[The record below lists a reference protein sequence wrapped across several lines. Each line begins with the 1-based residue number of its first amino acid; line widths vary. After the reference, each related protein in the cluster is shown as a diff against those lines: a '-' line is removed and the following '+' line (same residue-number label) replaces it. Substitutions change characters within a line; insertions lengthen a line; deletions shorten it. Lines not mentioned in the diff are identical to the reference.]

1 MAWWEYVITAMVLL
15 AGICAFLVLT
25 GGVTRFLS
33 SGTDRT
39 AESMYGNYADSL
51 RKQRR
56 YARRHGGQS
65 QDEETRSGK
74 VNAPQPKAPNKAA

>member
-25 GGVTRFLS
+25 GSVTRFLS
-33 SGTDRT
+33 SRTDRT
-39 AESMYGNYADSL
+39 AENMYGDYADSL
-51 RKQRR
+51 RKQRK

-65 QDEETRSGK
+65 QDEETRSDK